1 MKRHL
6 LLLALVLVTCLALG
20 ACAIPRTPTVTI
32 PDGTLQKELVSKS
45 QQVGNLALL
54 EVPFVLASVPQ
65 SGAKVDFKFHIVTRA
80 Y

>member
-1 MKRHL
+1 MVDKGHLSSPLHSKHKEDIMKRHL

-45 QQVGNLALL
+45 QQVGNFAL
-54 EVPFVLASVPQ
+54 
-65 SGAKVDFKFHIVTRA
+65 
-80 Y
+80 

>member
-45 QQVGNLALL
+45 QQVGNFALL
-54 EVPFVLASVPQ
+54 EVPFVLASVLQ